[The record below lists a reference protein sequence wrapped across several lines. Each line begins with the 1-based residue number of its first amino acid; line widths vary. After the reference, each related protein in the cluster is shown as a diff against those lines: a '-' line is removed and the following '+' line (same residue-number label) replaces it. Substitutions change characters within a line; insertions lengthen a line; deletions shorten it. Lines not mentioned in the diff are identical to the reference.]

1 MIKHTMK
8 SLVCGILY
16 CKIVKCFNFEDFLK
30 LLSFNYVRWQGSLT
44 QSVRSLFFLL
54 FLWGVL
60 ICAFRLFQLSPG
72 SFIDILMYKTKYNSN
87 TIPVKRLILIT
98 C

>member
-44 QSVRSLFFLL
+44 QR
-54 FLWGVL
+54 VL